1 MAFKKI
7 QEYITTEDGVAGT
20 RLIPRIILPTM
31 IEEVEK
37 VLLPRELAAM
47 VWGPSQIQGPTLP
60 INLETPDSIIVR
72 EIGEGGEIAMDN
84 MEFTS
89 TTVTPI
95 KYGTAI
101 RITREMMEDSQFELL
116 QRNIRAVGRRLAENE
131 TKLVLTVLDGT
142 ANDITGGA
150 ALTIANI
157 TTAMKNVEDNDFVPT
172 DIVIGNEAAFDI
184 RNIDTFV
191 EADKSGSTE
200 MLQRGF
206 IGRIYGLPV
215 TRFSPAATATPATTT
230 TRNVYVFDRNETY
243 GIAIKRDISVENF
256 DLPTYDMQGAVVTQR
271 IVVVLLRSAAVSR
284 VTTT

>member
-1 MAFKKI
+1 MAFSKI
-7 QEYITTEDGVAGT
+7 QQYISTEDGVAGT
-20 RLIPRIILPTM
+20 RLIPRIILPTL

-47 VWGPSQIQGPTLP
+47 VWGPAQIQGPTLP
-60 INLETPDSIIVR
+60 INLETPDSIAIR
-72 EIGEGGEIAMDN
+72 EIGEGAEVTLDN
-84 MEFTS
+84 TEFTS
-89 TTVTPI
+89 TTVTPR

-101 RITREMMEDSQFELL
+101 RITREMIEDSQFELL

-131 TKLVLTVLDGT
+131 QNLVLTALDGT

-172 DIVIGNEAAFDI
+172 DILIGNEAAFDI

-215 TRFSPAATATPATTT
+215 TRFTPAATATPSTSHTKY
-230 TRNVYVFDRNETY
+230 VYVLDRSETY
-243 GIAIKRDISVENF
+243 GIAIKRDITLENF
-256 DLPTYDMQGAVVTQR
+256 DLPTYDMQGAVITQR
-271 IVVVLLRSAAVSR
+271 IAVVLLRSAAVSR

>member
-1 MAFKKI
+1 MAFQKI
-7 QEYITTEDGVAGT
+7 KEYISTEDGVAGT
-20 RLIPRIILPTM
+20 RLIPRIILPTL

-47 VWGPSQIQGPTLP
+47 IWGPSQIQGPTLP
-60 INLETPDSIIVR
+60 INLETPDSIAVR
-72 EIGEGGEIAMDN
+72 EIGEGAEVPLDN
-84 MEFTS
+84 MDFTS
-89 TTVTPI
+89 TTVTPV
-95 KYGTAI
+95 KFGTAI
-101 RITREMMEDSQFELL
+101 RITREMIEDSQFELL
-116 QRNIRAVGRRLAENE
+116 QRNVRAVGRRLAENE
-131 TKLVLTVLDGT
+131 TSLVLTALDGT
-142 ANDITGGA
+142 ANDISGGA

-157 TTAMKNVEDNDFVPT
+157 TTAIKNVEDNDFVPT

-215 TRFSPAATATPATTT
+215 TRFSPASTATPSTAH
-230 TRNVYVFDRNETY
+230 TRHVYVFDRTETY

-271 IVVVLLRSAAVSR
+271 IAVVLLRSAAVSR
-284 VTTT
+284 IVTT

>member
-47 VWGPSQIQGPTLP
+47 VWGPSQIAGPTLP

-72 EIGEGGEIAMDN
+72 EIGEGAEVTLDN

-101 RITREMMEDSQFELL
+101 RITREMIEDSQFELL
-116 QRNIRAVGRRLAENE
+116 QRNVRAVGRRLAENE
-131 TKLVLTVLDGT
+131 TKLVLTVLDRT
-142 ANDITGGA
+142 ANDITGGS

-157 TTAMKNVEDNDFVPT
+157 TTAM
-172 DIVIGNEAAFDI
+172 
-184 RNIDTFV
+184 
-191 EADKSGSTE
+191 
-200 MLQRGF
+200 
-206 IGRIYGLPV
+206 
-215 TRFSPAATATPATTT
+215 
-230 TRNVYVFDRNETY
+230 
-243 GIAIKRDISVENF
+243 
-256 DLPTYDMQGAVVTQR
+256 
-271 IVVVLLRSAAVSR
+271 
-284 VTTT
+284 